1 LAVRLGY
8 ENVYRYAEGL
18 PNWKEIG
25 LPIEKGQI
33 SLAQPS
39 VIGAPGSTL
48 FQSGLLLTLVGVFL
62 GGLALNLTPCVYPLI
77 PITVSYFGGR
87 GTDKAGLLAVH
98 SLFFLLGLA
107 VTNSTL
113 GVVAALTGDLL
124 GSVLQHPAVLIAI
137 ATILVGLALSFF
149 GLWELK
155 LPGFLTQAAS
165 RSYGG
170 YGGSLFMGLTLGVVA
185 APCIGPFLIGLLT
198 FVASTGNAYLG
209 FMLFFT
215 LSLGL
220 GIPLA
225 TLAFFSGKLDKL
237 PRSGEW
243 MIWVRKLL
251 GWVLVAMA
259 AYFIKPLF
267 SSHLAGIII
276 FSAVILA
283 AGVHLAIVDRTRGTF
298 KSFALLKKG
307 FGAAAFVVAAYMVI
321 SIMTLGPGVTW
332 QPYSEQL
339 LKKATNVK
347 KPVIIDFYADWCA
360 PCREL
365 EQVTFHDSEIVKL
378 AKNEFVMIK
387 VDLTRKGE
395 PLHEHLLRQYDVRG
409 VPTVVF
415 LDRDGRER
423 LDLRVVDFLPPAQF
437 IKHMAVARNAGS

>member
-1 LAVRLGY
+1 M
-8 ENVYRYAEGL
+8 GL
-18 PNWKEIG
+18 PTQ
-25 LPIEKGQI
+25 KGQI

-39 VIGAPGSTL
+39 AIDAVGSTL

-62 GGLALNLTPCVYPLI
+62 GGLALNLTPCMYPLI

-87 GTDKAGLLAVH
+87 STDKAGLLVVH
-98 SLFFLLGLA
+98 CLFFLLGLA

-113 GVVAALTGDLL
+113 GVVAALTGGLL
-124 GSVLQHPAVLIAI
+124 GSVLQHPAVLIAL
-137 ATILVGLALSFF
+137 ATILVVLALSFF
-149 GLWELK
+149 GLWELR
-155 LPGFLTQAAS
+155 LPGLLTQAAS

-185 APCIGPFLIGLLT
+185 APCIGPFLLGLLT
-198 FVASTGNAYLG
+198 YVASTGNPYLG
-209 FMLFFT
+209 FMLFFA

-243 MIWVRKLL
+243 MIWVRKGL

-267 SSHLAGIII
+267 SSDLMGIVLL
-276 FSAVILA
+276 SAVILA
-283 AGVHLAIVDRTRGTF
+283 AGVHLGFIDRTTGTF
-298 KSFALLKKG
+298 RVFGWLKKG
-307 FGAAAFVVAAYMVI
+307 IGIALILLATYQIVSTA
-321 SIMTLGPGVTW
+321 TRGPGVTW
-332 QPYSEQL
+332 QPYSEEL
-339 LKKATNVK
+339 LQKATSVE

-365 EQVTFHDSEIVKL
+365 EQITFHDPEIVKL
-378 AKNEFVMIK
+378 AKNDFVMIK
-387 VDLTRKGE
+387 VDLTRKGD
-395 PLHEHLLRQYDVRG
+395 PINEHLLRHYDVRG

-415 LDRDGRER
+415 LGRDGLER
-423 LDLRVVDFLPPAQF
+423 RDLRVVDFLPPAQF